1 LSSIINNITIANY
14 EACLITAWQKVTS
27 KKALHITLSL
37 TGRDRATYN
46 KAEAAPGGN
55 KGDS

>member
-1 LSSIINNITIANY
+1 VTTTLSSIINNITITND
-14 EACLITAWQKVTS
+14 EACLIIAWQKFR
-27 KKALHITLSL
+27 LNL

-46 KAEAAPGGN
+46 KAKAAPGGN